1 MKRPTET
8 TKKPRQRGEIYDI
21 YDLQLTL
28 LDLKTLGFDVYV
40 SVTDPH
46 RLRLT
51 CNKTNNR
58 FLVECLG
65 HNEWPVPAPEKL
77 GA

>member
-8 TKKPRQRGEIYDI
+8 LRKPRQRGEIYDI
-21 YDLQLTL
+21 YDLQLSL

-46 RLRLT
+46 RLQQENEQSL
-51 CNKTNNR
+51 
-58 FLVECLG
+58 LG
-65 HNEWPVPAPEKL
+65 RMY
-77 GA
+77 